1 MQHSN
6 YKITDKFY
14 VDKNVIAT
22 HMALNGFRIFPV
34 NNRKGTPLIKKE
46 LQFCNSLI
54 FKWRISESNR

>member
-14 VDKNVIAT
+14 VDKNVIAA

-34 NNRKGTPLIKKE
+34 NNNKGTLVGHSANKKGVTI
-46 LQFCNSLI
+46 L
-54 FKWRISESNR
+54 